1 VRTAI
6 RKHMGDF
13 LAILGLVVFALGIG
27 GYIAVHERLSL
38 PFISSTPF
46 PINADFSTA
55 QAVTPGQGQ
64 TVRIAGV
71 QVGSIGGVSLKE
83 GHAVVRLDID
93 PKYRHL
99 IHADASALLR
109 PKTGLKDMFVELDPG
124 TKNAP
129 LMPKDGTIP
138 VGNTAPDINQD
149 EILSALDTDT
159 RSYLQL
165 LINGLGNGL
174 RGRSRDLR
182 NVFKQL
188 GPTHQ
193 DLARVAKAVAERRQN
208 LRRLVHNYGQLTAEL
223 ADKDHQITNLVD
235 ASNAVFRA
243 FANENQNVSAAV
255 ARLPGTLN
263 TTATTL
269 QKVNTLAGV
278 MGPSLD
284 SLRPAFRQLNTANH
298 QVLPFVKEAAPI
310 IRTQIRPFVRTAR
323 PYVSDSLK
331 PAAIN
336 LARAIPDLT
345 GGFHE
350 LNRFFNIGAYNPAGR
365 QRVSDACAGTDP
377 SHPGGAC
384 SQAELNMPKGYLYW
398 LAWVA
403 QNSNSLF
410 STSDAEGP
418 FRRALFMFDCNSIHA
433 LLDQFGGSADL
444 LLGPITS
451 VATDAK
457 FCGGPSK

>member
-1 VRTAI
+1 MRTAI
-6 RKHMGDF
+6 RKHLGDF
-13 LAILGLVVFALGIG
+13 LAILGLVALAVGVG
-27 GYIAVHERLSL
+27 GYIASHERLRF

-46 PINADFSTA
+46 PVNAAFTTA

-71 QVGSIGGVSLKE
+71 QVGSIGGVKLQN

-99 IHADASALLR
+99 IHSDASALLR

-124 TKNAP
+124 TKQAP
-129 LMPKDGTIP
+129 LMPKNGTIP
-138 VGNTAPDINQD
+138 VQNTAPDINQD
-149 EILSALDTDT
+149 EILSSLDTDT
-159 RSYLQL
+159 RAYLQL
-165 LINGLGNGL
+165 LVNGLGQGL
-174 RGRSRDLR
+174 KGRSTDLR

-193 DLARVAKAVAERRQN
+193 DLARVAKAIAERRTN

-235 ASNAVFRA
+235 ASNAVFQA
-243 FANENQNVSAAV
+243 FANENQNVSSAV
-255 ARLPGTLN
+255 AQLPGTLN
-263 TTATTL
+263 TTAQTL

-278 MGPSLD
+278 MRPSLD
-284 SLRPAFRQLNTANH
+284 SLRPAFRSLNKANH

-310 IRTQIRPFVRTAR
+310 TKNQIRPFVRTAR
-323 PYVSDSLK
+323 PYVSQSLK
-331 PAAIN
+331 PASVN
-336 LARAIPDLT
+336 LARAIPDLDSS
-345 GGFHE
+345 FHE
-350 LNRFFNIGAYNPAGR
+350 LNRFFNIGAYNPAGK
-365 QRVSDACAGTDP
+365 QGISSNCENN
-377 SHPGGAC
+377 GAC
-384 SQAELNMPKGYLYW
+384 SSAELNRKQPYLYW

-418 FRRALFMFDCNSIHA
+418 LRRALFMTDCNSLHA
-433 LLDQFGGSADL
+433 LVDNLGPSADAL
-444 LLGPITS
+444 FGPVTS
-451 VATDAK
+451 VLTDAK
-457 FCGGPSK
+457 FCGGASK